1 MSSTDRRRGH
11 FKFVGS
17 QREQLAELIREHGAR
32 GAVAHAPKPVCLA
45 TVLKI
50 AREFRIPL
58 KKGARLKRAA

>member
-17 QREQLAELIREHGAR
+17 QREQLADLIREHGAR
-32 GAVAHAPKPVCLA
+32 RAIEFAPEPVCLA
-45 TVLKI
+45 TMLRI
-50 AREFRIPL
+50 AREFQIPL

>member
-32 GAVAHAPKPVCLA
+32 GAIAHAPEPVCLA

-50 AREFRIPL
+50 AREFQIPL
-58 KKGARLKRAA
+58 KKGARPKRAA